1 MSGLNKIK
9 PIIYKS
15 NYIVEASYKLTLGE
29 QRIIHVLTSMIN
41 KDDEEFKV
49 YKLTIKEF
57 VEILGSKNKN
67 IYTEV
72 ARYIESLRERDLKII
87 KEKSTL
93 KTKWLSS
100 AEYFH
105 NEGYVELCFDPK
117 LKPYLLLL
125 KGRFTQLPLSQMM
138 SFKKQYSSRLYELL
152 KQYEKFGERKIT
164 IEELRDYL
172 GIDYDQYPKYGNFKQ
187 KVLVEAE
194 KEINNG
200 TDLKISFAEIK
211 AARKVTEL
219 KFMIGSQSIPERSL
233 SEKKEIKVNA
243 DKEASASILDE
254 VKSMMDNKITTLEA
268 KKLYDASNK
277 DLKEISRVY
286 NYSKSKEVDN
296 LVGYMISIMKNGF
309 NEPQKNIPQNKKD
322 FTEREYDYEAEERK
336 LLGWDNL

>member
-1 MSGLNKIK
+1 MNRIK
-9 PIIYKS
+9 PVIYKS

-29 QRIIHVLTSMIN
+29 QRVIHVLTSMIN

-57 VEILGSKNKN
+57 IEILGSKNKN
-67 IYTEV
+67 IYSEV

-87 KEKSTL
+87 KEKSIL

-152 KQYEKFGERKIT
+152 KQYEKIGERKIT
-164 IEELRDYL
+164 IEELRTYL

-187 KVLVEAE
+187 KILTEAE

-200 TDLKISFAEIK
+200 TDINIRFEEIK
-211 AARKVTEL
+211 MGRRVTEL
-219 KFMIGSQSIPERSL
+219 KYIIESQKIPERNLSDKKKL
-233 SEKKEIKVNA
+233 VVTSEKESSETILNEIR
-243 DKEASASILDE
+243 
-254 VKSMMDNKITTLEA
+254 SMLDNKVTHLEA

-277 DLKEISRVY
+277 NLVEISRVY
-286 NYSKSKEVDN
+286 NYTKGKSVNN
-296 LVGYMISIMKNGF
+296 LVGYMIGIMKNGF
-309 NEPQKNIPQNKKD
+309 IEPQKNVPKNKD
-322 FTEREYDYEAEERK
+322 FTEREYDFEELEMS
-336 LLGWDNL
+336 LLGWKKK